1 MNKNDFITIPT
12 QKDIEDYLTF
22 SGKPSCPTLNATAF
36 AQHTGL
42 TTVYELF
49 PDNTAVVTETWLRNK
64 GDHDTVMVN
73 QADTKGRHDFA
84 SREVDD
90 ATVGVMPC
98 LLNVDDQ
105 PFRTAMDQ
113 IGQTVLT
120 LNNGIFRYPQTAAT
134 TEAAAYLDRNLIPTD
149 DRHPEVIGIKQVGT
163 YTAPDTGRVMPCYRW
178 RGDYYVQHTNQDGHT
193 AWFRCDPVAVV
204 PLPNNKLVARNALF
218 AAPFSS
224 RQKFRERTQG
234 VMADDEL
241 NLAKFGLGRF
251 LADTFLPELIKST
264 TFGLTYPVDK
274 IAFTDRKLSRL
285 NVTLRNTETD
295 QDLTR

>member
-1 MNKNDFITIPT
+1 MAAICH
-12 QKDIEDYLTF
+12 QKASTTNID
-22 SGKPSCPTLNATAF
+22 ATAF
-36 AQHTGL
+36 AKHTGL
-42 TTVYELF
+42 ATVNKLF
-49 PDNTAVVTETWLRNK
+49 PEDTAEYIEVWLRNK
-64 GDHDTVMVN
+64 SERDTVTTYLTDN
-73 QADTKGRHDFA
+73 K
-84 SREVDD
+84 SRYYFSPRQVDD
-90 ATVGVMPC
+90 TTVGVMPC
-98 LLNVDDQ
+98 LLNVDGQ

-120 LNNGIFRYPQTAAT
+120 LNNGVFRYPQTAAT
-134 TEAAAYLDRNLIPTD
+134 TEAAAYLDRNLVAPD
-149 DRHPEVIGIKQVGT
+149 DRHPEIIGIKQVGT

-178 RGDYYVQHTNQDGHT
+178 RGDYYVQHTNQAGHT

-204 PLPNNKLVARNALF
+204 PLPNNKLCAKNTLF

-241 NLAKFGLGRF
+241 NLAQFGLGRF

-285 NVTLRNTETD
+285 NVTFRNTEADHTLD
-295 QDLTR
+295 R